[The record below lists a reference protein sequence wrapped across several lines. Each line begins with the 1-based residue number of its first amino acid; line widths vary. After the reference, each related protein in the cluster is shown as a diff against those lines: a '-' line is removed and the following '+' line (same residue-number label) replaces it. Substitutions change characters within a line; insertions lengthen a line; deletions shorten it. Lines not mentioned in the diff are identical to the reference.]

1 MCELFENRIYF
12 QQTRCKPAK
21 FKKYVCHNTE
31 EMCTRRIIV
40 SLYFRFCRALPE
52 YSVMTVLG
60 GTRNVVLG
68 SVRQS
73 LL

>member
-40 SLYFRFCRALPE
+40 SLYF
-52 YSVMTVLG
+52 
-60 GTRNVVLG
+60 
-68 SVRQS
+68 
-73 LL
+73 

>member
-40 SLYFRFCRALPE
+40 SLYFDSAGHSL
-52 YSVMTVLG
+52 SMVL
-60 GTRNVVLG
+60 
-68 SVRQS
+68 
-73 LL
+73 